1 MQKSSAARAAL
12 LISAGMAA
20 MVGSGIAISTVP
32 SGPSATERQNAQQP
46 TERAPVKHTDAK
58 AVRLGTGYVRQW
70 RAPRGKPY
78 AASVRQHQRHA
89 LKARN
94 KRRHRA
100 RT

>member
-1 MQKSSAARAAL
+1 MQKSSASRAAML
-12 LISAGMAA
+12 VAVGLTAMA
-20 MVGSGIAISTVP
+20 GSGLGGFAIP
-32 SGPSATERQNAQQP
+32 AGPSVTERQNAQQP

-58 AVRLGTGYVRQW
+58 AARLGTGYVRQW

-94 KRRHRA
+94 RRRHRA
-100 RT
+100 RA